1 MPLHQTAEHDPITS
15 MIEIRTSAV
24 FQMLVSLQGI
34 VDSWKMQNLA
44 ADARSALGEQFM
56 QTTSEIYRRF
66 FACCFFTELAVDFP
80 ARDDVAG
87 FIEYVEGLSV
97 REFAF
102 YVLGRW
108 FPLED
113 IPEAPNAASIGNLIE
128 THEERDTLTQ
138 LYPDLTWADTIG
150 GIQRDLCGQWR
161 IYWND
166 FYADHAVASRTQWLK
181 SMDEKQDLLERG
193 GGAALLKQT
202 TGHDELPP
210 PVPPHIPIT
219 RVELIPLCDTPRR
232 TYIFY
237 GYGSA
242 QILYDCSKTVEHDRE
257 VDDHKRRS
265 LPVLKA
271 LADENRLKILKTIS
285 QNERIINGKKIA
297 ERVMLSPSVVSRHLS
312 QLKDAGLIEEHSSD
326 NRNITYSFQISK
338 LKSLGEDL
346 EAFIRD

>member
-15 MIEIRTSAV
+15 MIEIKTSAV
-24 FQMLVSLQGI
+24 FEMLVSLQGI
-34 VDSWKMQNLA
+34 IDSWKMQKLSEE
-44 ADARSALGEQFM
+44 ARSALGEQFM
-56 QTTSEIYRRF
+56 ETTAGIYRKF

-80 ARDDVAG
+80 DRDDVEG
-87 FIEYVEGLSV
+87 FVDYVAALSA

-113 IPEAPNAASIGNLIE
+113 IPESPNATSIGRLIE
-128 THEERDTLTQ
+128 THEERDTIAQ
-138 LYPDLTWADTIG
+138 LYPDLAWADSIIE
-150 GIQRDLCGQWR
+150 IQQSLCQQWG
-161 IYWND
+161 IYWKD
-166 FYADHAVASRTQWLK
+166 FYADYAAAHGMRWAK
-181 SMDEKQDLLERG
+181 SIDEKQDLLERS
-193 GGAALLKQT
+193 GGAALLRQI

-219 RVELIPLCDTPRR
+219 RVELIPLCCTPRR
-232 TYIFY
+232 TYVFY

-242 QILYDCSKTVEHDRE
+242 QILYDCSRTVEHDRE

-297 ERVMLSPSVVSRHLS
+297 EKVKLSPSVVSRHLS
-312 QLKDAGLIEEHSSD
+312 QLKDAGLIEEHSAD
-326 NRNITYSFQISK
+326 NRNITYSFQISR
-338 LKSLGEDL
+338 LKSLGEDI

>member
-15 MIEIRTSAV
+15 MIEIKTSAV
-24 FQMLVSLQGI
+24 FQMLVSLQGV

-44 ADARSALGEQFM
+44 EDVRSALGEQFM

-66 FACCFFTELAVDFP
+66 FACCFFTELAVDY
-80 ARDDVAG
+80 ADRDDVDG
-87 FIEYVEGLSV
+87 FIEYVAGLPV

-113 IPEAPNAASIGNLIE
+113 IPKAPNAESIGDLIE
-128 THEERDTLTQ
+128 THGERDTLTQ
-138 LYPDLTWADTIG
+138 LYPDLAWADTISE
-150 GIQRDLCGQWR
+150 IQRDLCRQWR

-166 FYADHAVASRTQWLK
+166 FYAACAVAHRAQWVK
-181 SMDEKQDLLERG
+181 SIEEKQDLLERG

-210 PVPPHIPIT
+210 PVPAHIPIT
-219 RVELIPLCDTPRR
+219 RIELIPLSHTPRR
-232 TYIFY
+232 AYVFY
-237 GYGSA
+237 GYGTA
-242 QILYDCSKTVEHDRE
+242 QILYDCSRTVEHDRE

-285 QNERIINGKKIA
+285 QNERIMNGKKIA
-297 ERVMLSPSVVSRHLS
+297 EKVMLSPSVVSRHLS
-312 QLKDAGLIEEHSSD
+312 QLKDAGLIEEHSAD
-326 NRNITYSFQISK
+326 NRNITYSFRISR
-338 LKSLGEDL
+338 LRELGEDL